1 MATCSCSLEPGT
13 GTQCMTHVWQTMLVD
28 QMTGCIFSVTGLIT
42 NAASQGGSPSSTAS
56 QPPKADKTWWGRF
69 RSFKHV
75 RPALPQGLVPVWQ
88 ITWVVYV
95 SGRRYS
101 ICFQLDQE
109 HRLARLLVND
119 FEIMRKSYNLVE
131 RVREPFLASLPSIIE
146 PLSGLC
152 LHTHL
157 PPAPAG

>member
-1 MATCSCSLEPGT
+1 M
-13 GTQCMTHVWQTMLVD
+13 
-28 QMTGCIFSVTGLIT
+28 
-42 NAASQGGSPSSTAS
+42 QGGSPSSTAS

-131 RVREPFLASLPSIIE
+131 RVREHPFLRLFTSMAE
-146 PLSGLC
+146 PWSGLWY
-152 LHTHL
+152 HAHL
-157 PPAPAG
+157 PPAPATRANSQLGRAFTDSGLCAASACIHVAGRIRPPSHIPSV

>member
-1 MATCSCSLEPGT
+1 M
-13 GTQCMTHVWQTMLVD
+13 
-28 QMTGCIFSVTGLIT
+28 
-42 NAASQGGSPSSTAS
+42 QGGSPSSTAS

-131 RVREPFLASLPSIIE
+131 RVRGILSCASSPPWQSPCLPWWR
-146 PLSGLC
+146 
-152 LHTHL
+152 HAHL
-157 PPAPAG
+157 PPAPAV